1 MALRD
6 FALFILVCFIW
17 GLNTVFSKIMVSDLG
32 VPPLFYATIRSA
44 TIAVAVCPWLLP
56 MPRPHWRIV
65 VVGVL
70 MGGGGFALLFLGL
83 KTASPSAASIVS
95 QLGVPMTTVL
105 SIFIL
110 GERVGWK
117 RGLGIALALSGV
129 LLVMWDPEGME
140 LSTGLFFAAGSAF
153 TGALGAV
160 MMKQMTGI
168 RPLQFQAWVGFSS
181 MFFVG
186 VLSGLFE
193 TDQVAAATHAGW
205 AFVAILLYSALVV
218 SVLAHTTYYGLIQ
231 RYDANLVAPLTLM
244 SPLFTI
250 GLGIMITHDHF
261 DARMALGTVVALFGV
276 FIIAVRPSFTLPKAV
291 LFRNRT

>member
-1 MALRD
+1 MAPRD

-17 GLNTVFSKIMVSDLG
+17 GLNTVFSKIMVADLG
-32 VPPLFYATIRSA
+32 VPPLFYATVRSA
-44 TIAVAVCPWLLP
+44 TIALAVCPWLLP
-56 MPRPHWRIV
+56 MPRPRWRVV

-83 KTASPSAASIVS
+83 KTASPSGASIVS
-95 QLGVPMTTVL
+95 QLSVPMTTVL

-129 LLVMWDPEGME
+129 LLVMWDPQGVE
-140 LSTGLFFAAGSAF
+140 LSTGLFFAAASAF

-205 AFVAILLYSALVV
+205 SFVAIILYSALVV
-218 SVLAHTTYYGLIQ
+218 SVVAHTTYYGLIQ

-250 GLGIMITHDHF
+250 ALGILITHDHF
-261 DARMALGTVVALFGV
+261 DARMALGTAIALVGV
-276 FIIAVRPSFTLPKAV
+276 FIIAVRPSFTLPKAL